1 MCGEGGLQMRSDLTL
16 DEGVEVLVFD
26 GSLLQADLEGE
37 EEGEEELVLLIEPST
52 GVAEHTEGQV
62 VDDVLDTLA
71 GDWGLV
77 RSEGER
83 EYHCQRD
90 S

>member
-1 MCGEGGLQMRSDLTL
+1 MRCVKSDLTL
-16 DEGVEVLVFD
+16 DEGVELVMFD
-26 GSLLQADLEGE
+26 GSLLQANLEGE

-52 GVAEHTEGQV
+52 GVAEHTERQV

-77 RSEGER
+77 RSESKR
-83 EYHCQRD
+83 E
-90 S
+90 